1 MTTHVPLS
9 QMHGKS
15 GSTHASV
22 GAGKH
27 LSAHGQPSSSGCGM
41 HTPSASHLP
50 SGPSHT
56 FSSPMQGVFSGLF
69 SKQTHTPIPGG
80 TAFLYPSLKR

>member
-1 MTTHVPLS
+1 
-9 QMHGKS
+9 
-15 GSTHASV
+15 
-22 GAGKH
+22 
-27 LSAHGQPSSSGCGM
+27 M